1 MRLFYR
7 KYGEG
12 PSLIILHGLYGSSD
26 NWVSI
31 ARRISGYYNV
41 YLPDQRNHG
50 QSPWSDIMDYD
61 SMSTDLFE
69 FVSGLGLKKFFLAG
83 HSMGGKT
90 AVNFALNWPEMI
102 DGLIIADILPFS
114 NEERK
119 AAAFNEHH
127 EILSAITGID
137 LLKAVSRTEVD
148 RLLAGKI
155 HSDKVRGFILKNL
168 QRDSENKFSWKLN
181 ARALLDNLDKITE
194 GLPCLSG
201 DYQQITGFPV
211 LFLKGEN
218 SEYISSENYSDII
231 RLFPAA
237 EIRVIKDAGH
247 WLHADNP
254 GAVTEAFLDLLN
266 L

>member
-1 MRLFYR
+1 MKLFYR
-7 KYGEG
+7 KFGEG
-12 PSLIILHGLYGSSD
+12 PPLVILHGLYGSSD

-31 ARRISGYYNV
+31 ARGISGYYTV

-50 QSPWSDIMDYD
+50 QSPWSDINDYD
-61 SMSTDLFE
+61 SMSIDLFE
-69 FVSGLGLKKFFLAG
+69 FVSGLGLNKFFLAG

-90 AVNFALNWPEMI
+90 AVNFAIKWPEMI
-102 DGLIIADILPFS
+102 DGLLIADISPFS
-114 NEERK
+114 NEKNK
-119 AAAFNEHH
+119 AVAFKEHH
-127 EILSAITGID
+127 KILTAITATD
-137 LLKAVSRTEVD
+137 LLNAVSRMDVD
-148 RLLAGKI
+148 RLLAGEI

-168 QRDSENKFSWKLN
+168 QRDKENKFFWKLN
-181 ARALLDNLDKITE
+181 ARALLDNLDRITE

-218 SEYISSENYSDII
+218 SDYISDETYHEII

-237 EIRVIKDAGH
+237 EIRVIRDAGH

-254 GAVTEAFLDLLN
+254 EAVSEAFLDLLN
-266 L
+266 Y

>member
-12 PSLIILHGLYGSSD
+12 PPLVILHGLYGSSD

-31 ARRISGYYNV
+31 ARRISGYYTV
-41 YLPDQRNHG
+41 YLPDLRNHG
-50 QSPWSDIMDYD
+50 QSPWSDINDYD

-69 FVSGLGLKKFFLAG
+69 LVSELGLKKFFLAG

-90 AVNFALNWPEMI
+90 AVNFALKWPEMI

-114 NEERK
+114 SEERK
-119 AAAFNEHH
+119 AAAFNEHQ
-127 EILSAITGID
+127 EILTAITGID
-137 LLKAVSRTEVD
+137 LLKAASRRELD
-148 RLLAGKI
+148 NLLAGKI
-155 HSDKVRGFILKNL
+155 HSDKVRSFILKNL

-181 ARALLDNLDKITE
+181 GRALLDNLDEITE
-194 GLPCLSG
+194 GLPFLSG

-218 SEYISSENYSDII
+218 SEYISSENYSDIM

-254 GAVTEAFLDLLN
+254 GAVSEALLDMLDL
-266 L
+266 